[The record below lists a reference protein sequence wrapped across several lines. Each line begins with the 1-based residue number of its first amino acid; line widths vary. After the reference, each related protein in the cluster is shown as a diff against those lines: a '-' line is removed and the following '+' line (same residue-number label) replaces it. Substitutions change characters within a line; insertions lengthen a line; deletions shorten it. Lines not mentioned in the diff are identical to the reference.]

1 MFLQKGDGLTRRICL
16 PRVGHKSIN
25 NQSILFFLFLVRLC
39 DNNIQMRIVTK
50 LYKSNRIFSLRGT
63 PMDYKFNSKMEI
75 MPRKKIKELQLER
88 LKKTAKLVYENV
100 PFYQKKFKE
109 LKITPND
116 IKTLDDIRKL
126 PFTTKDDL
134 RTNSPHGMMAT
145 SLDDCIELHASS
157 GTTGIPVTVCYTPND
172 IEVWSEVMARC
183 LSMSGL
189 TKKDVFQN
197 PIPYGTFTGAF
208 GFHYGAQKVGAL
220 VIPSGK
226 GQSERQIKLMEYYGT
241 TFMSGVASYALRLG
255 QVAHDIGV
263 DPKKLK
269 VRNGL
274 FGAEMFTK
282 GLKKRIIDT
291 WDMDVHDIYGLTE
304 MCGPGVSAD
313 CDQHDGL
320 HLWGDHFLIE
330 IIDPK
335 TLEPIGLEEEGEVVL
350 TTLTKEGMPLLRYR
364 TRDIAK
370 LYDQEVCE
378 CGRTH
383 VKHSTIKGRS
393 DDMIIIRG
401 TNIFPGQIE
410 SVLMKHDVV
419 GSNWRMILTTK
430 NDVDM
435 LTVEV
440 ETKTHLSQVESMEL
454 EETLK
459 NEINSVIVFTP
470 KVEVLPPNTIP
481 ETGLKAKRVVDERKA
496 R

>member
-1 MFLQKGDGLTRRICL
+1 
-16 PRVGHKSIN
+16 
-25 NQSILFFLFLVRLC
+25 
-39 DNNIQMRIVTK
+39 
-50 LYKSNRIFSLRGT
+50 
-63 PMDYKFNSKMEI
+63 MDFIFNSKTET
-75 MPRKKIKELQLER
+75 MPRKKIQELQLKR
-88 LKKTAKLVYENV
+88 LKKSVHLIYENV
-100 PFYQKKFKE
+100 PHYKKRFKE
-109 LKITPND
+109 QGIKPED
-116 IKTLDDIRKL
+116 IKTLEDVRKL

-134 RTNSPHGMMAT
+134 RENAPFGLMAT
-145 SLDDCIELHASS
+145 SLDHCIELHASS
-157 GTTGIPVTVCYTPND
+157 GTTGIPITVCYTPND

-189 TKKDVFQN
+189 TKKDIFQN

-208 GFHYGAQKVGAL
+208 GFHYGAQKVGAM

-226 GQSERQIKLMEYYGT
+226 GQSERQIKLMQYYKS

-255 QVAHDIGV
+255 QVAQEIGV
-263 DPKKLK
+263 DPKKLE

-274 FGAEMFTK
+274 FGAEMFTP
-282 GLKKRIIDT
+282 GLKKRIVET

-304 MCGPGVSAD
+304 MCGPGVSTD

-320 HLWGDHFLIE
+320 HLWEDHFLIE

-383 VKHSTIKGRS
+383 IKHSTIKGRS

-410 SVLMKHDVV
+410 SVLMKNHDV
-419 GSNWRMILTTK
+419 GSNWRMVLSTK
-430 NDVDM
+430 RDVDM

-440 ETKTHLSQVESMEL
+440 ETKKQLSQFDTENL
-454 EETLK
+454 AKKLQNDIK
-459 NEINSVIVFTP
+459 SVIVFTP
-470 KVEVLPPNTIP
+470 KIEVLPPNTIP
-481 ETGLKAKRVVDERKA
+481 DTGLKAKRVIDERKA
-496 R
+496 N